1 MFESDARGGGKK
13 EVFVLVGQCLDVASE
28 VIENRLPALALLL
41 DRMGRFAV
49 ECNAH
54 FDTRL
59 TWGEL
64 DLGLTITE
72 SRRCAA
78 SGHAA
83 APRAATLPR
92 RRAAWLRIFG
102 VRCSLP
108 CDPPVGGH
116 SCNGGMIPRFHR
128 LVCDLRPIG

>member
-78 SGHAA
+78 SPSSVINSRRLRSSMG
-83 APRAATLPR
+83 LPSRNPLCQLTAGSGCPESAR
-92 RRAAWLRIFG
+92 R
-102 VRCSLP
+102 SL
-108 CDPPVGGH
+108 G
-116 SCNGGMIPRFHR
+116 
-128 LVCDLRPIG
+128 

>member
-1 MFESDARGGGKK
+1 MNPIRFGCGGKK
-13 EVFVLVGQCLDVASE
+13 KQGLVARLCVASE

-72 SRRCAA
+72 GILDQLRLDDLRVRSCEIEA
-78 SGHAA
+78 
-83 APRAATLPR
+83 RAAV
-92 RRAAWLRIFG
+92 FG
-102 VRCSLP
+102 LHVECTP
-108 CDPPVGGH
+108 
-116 SCNGGMIPRFHR
+116 
-128 LVCDLRPIG
+128 

>member
-78 SGHAA
+78 SPAA
-83 APRAATLPR
+83 ARAPRAATLPR
-92 RRAAWLRIFG
+92 RRAG
-102 VRCSLP
+102 
-108 CDPPVGGH
+108 
-116 SCNGGMIPRFHR
+116 
-128 LVCDLRPIG
+128 